1 MHKASASGLPLKT
14 FIFMNRFNNNDNR
27 PTVIQNGGM
36 AAHDLRNMVLLPGA
50 AQEEEVG
57 RRRPRAKRLDEEDD
71 YKVSE
76 SFNHAY

>member
-1 MHKASASGLPLKT
+1 
-14 FIFMNRFNNNDNR
+14 MNRFNNNDR
-27 PTVIQNGGM
+27 PPVLQNGEM

-50 AQEEEVG
+50 AAEEEVD

-76 SFNHAY
+76 SFNHAT

>member
-1 MHKASASGLPLKT
+1 
-14 FIFMNRFNNNDNR
+14 MNRFNNNDNR

-50 AQEEEVG
+50 AAEEEVVDR
-57 RRRPRAKRLDEEDD
+57 RRRPRDKRLDVDDD

-76 SFNHAY
+76 SFNHAS

>member
-1 MHKASASGLPLKT
+1 
-14 FIFMNRFNNNDNR
+14 MNRFNKNNDR
-27 PTVIQNGGM
+27 PPVLQNGGM

-50 AQEEEVG
+50 AQEEEEVG

-76 SFNHAY
+76 SFNHAS